1 MKGLRLENVH
11 ITMRDTV
18 LLRIDA
24 MVEPGEVLAI
34 MGPSGSGK
42 STLLSYI
49 AGTLD
54 PVFRAGGRIQLDGLD
69 LDGLPPERRHVGLL
83 FQDALLF
90 PHLSVAGNI
99 LFGMPRHYPDRRARA
114 EQLLAGAGL
123 AGFGARDPDT
133 LSGGQK
139 ARVALLRTLAAEPLA
154 ILLDEPFSS
163 LDAALRSEMRTYVF
177 NRIRQAGV
185 PAVLVTHDR
194 DDAVASQGCIIEL
207 S

>member
-1 MKGLRLENVH
+1 MDGLKLESVR
-11 ITMRDTV
+11 IALRDTV
-18 LLRIDA
+18 LLQIDA
-24 MVEPGEVLAI
+24 WVKPGEVLAV

-54 PVFRAGGRIQLDGLD
+54 PVFRAGGSIRLNGVD
-69 LDGLPPERRHVGLL
+69 LGGLPPERRHVGLL

-99 LFGMPRHYPDRRARA
+99 LFGMPRHHPDRRERA

-123 AGFGARDPDT
+123 GGFGPRDPAT

-139 ARVALLRTLAAEPLA
+139 ARVALLRTLAAEPRA

-163 LDAALRSEMRTYVF
+163 LDAALRAEMRAYVF
-177 NRIRQAGV
+177 ERIRQVGV
-185 PAVLVTHDR
+185 PAVLVTHDS
-194 DDAVASQGCIIEL
+194 DDAVASGGRIIEL